1 MEDWN
6 EGLLVLEEW
15 RSYRGSR
22 WWLYM
27 PAKAKQSF
35 FCDWRRGREEKTH
48 GPQVKVRLQVV
59 ISEMSKCM
67 TLPTSE
73 LADIRNN
80 LYLYSTTTILV
91 GSYWTQRGK
100 FFSIAQTWK
109 VFFFFGFI
117 AWWWSWCILQFAA
130 SRYHDAHTFPSPH
143 QIIILIL
150 IHSFSFCFGLMFEK
164 DLWLQYRATPSLR
177 ENSIFLV
184 WPCVFVICS
193 LIGSNDLI

>member
-35 FCDWRRGREEKTH
+35 FCDWRRGREEKAH
-48 GPQVKVRLQVV
+48 GPQDKVRLQVV

-109 VFFFFGFI
+109 VFFFSGLSHDDDDDSF
-117 AWWWSWCILQFAA
+117 CILQPRISWCTCIPFN
-130 SRYHDAHTFPSPH
+130 
-143 QIIILIL
+143 ILISL
-150 IHSFSFCFGLMFEK
+150 FGFVFLSF
-164 DLWLQYRATPSLR
+164 A
-177 ENSIFLV
+177 I
-184 WPCVFVICS
+184 
-193 LIGSNDLI
+193 

>member
-117 AWWWSWCILQFAA
+117 AWWWWWFILHFAA
-130 SRYHDAHTFPSPH
+130 TDIMMHM
-143 QIIILIL
+143 
-150 IHSFSFCFGLMFEK
+150 HS
-164 DLWLQYRATPSLR
+164 LQYF
-177 ENSIFLV
+177 NFLV
-184 WPCVFVICS
+184 WLCVFVICY
-193 LIGSNDLI
+193 LIVPNDIL